1 MRLSPRLP
9 ARAHSDKLLSKKI
22 EDAKKLALA
31 NKKDKSK
38 AMFYLKKKKMY
49 DTEQSRLQATMLNLE
64 QSIQTLEQSTLTAQT
79 FQGLQQGARALQGVH
94 QDVGDRLTASYV
106 MDDVREQFDLQN
118 EIADAIAQPLGEDE
132 VEMDEDEMLAE
143 LDALGEEETEEQL
156 LNTPVM
162 PAALPAVA
170 APAPAAPVAAM
181 AGMGLGDLPAAPTT
195 ALPAAPVAAPDPEL
209 DDLRALEASM
219 GMS

>member
-1 MRLSPRLP
+1 MRLSPPRLP
-9 ARAHSDKLLSKKI
+9 ARTHSDKLLSKKI

-94 QDVGDRLTASYV
+94 QDVGDVEDV
-106 MDDVREQFDLQN
+106 MEDVREQFDMQN
-118 EIADAIAQPLGEDE
+118 EIADAITQPLGE
-132 VEMDEDEMLAE
+132 EMDEDEMLAE